1 MKKITWLALLLLIVG
16 VACSKAK
23 KEEETTGAA
32 PAPSETSEEVAPQP
46 SLSVANLVLN
56 SGQPN
61 QTLLTI
67 EVAKTADERLKGL
80 QGRENLGD
88 DHGMWFVFDADV
100 SDSFW
105 MKNTTIPLDI
115 IFVDKDYQ
123 IVKILEN
130 TTPNSETLLDP
141 AVLYRYALEVN
152 AGSAK
157 KFSLKEGSKVE
168 FRIGPPEEK
177 N

>member
-1 MKKITWLALLLLIVG
+1 MKKMTWMALFLLMIG
-16 VACSKAK
+16 IACSKAK
-23 KEEETTGAA
+23 KEEETTALA
-32 PAPSETSEEVAPQP
+32 PAPSSETSTAVEPQP

-67 EVAKTADERLKGL
+67 EVAKTVDERLKGL

-115 IFVDKDYQ
+115 IFVDKEYQ
-123 IVKILEN
+123 VVKILEN

-152 AGSAK
+152 AGTSK
-157 KFSLKEGSKVE
+157 KFALKEGSKVE
-168 FRIGPPEEK
+168 FRVGPP
-177 N
+177 